1 MGTQSPKSAIHLM
14 PANKTSWLWRQVSH
28 LYRRNANTSLRADF
42 THYTMP
48 INPSMP
54 ESSEEV
60 VPDENQESQ
69 VGTETQSANATDGED
84 ELRMFLAY
92 PDNPTAACMPA
103 PIPAGSATREWT
115 YPDGLCAV
123 QAFLAVS
130 ESGHLIVQIS

>member
-1 MGTQSPKSAIHLM
+1 MNCHNDMGTQSPKSAIHLM

-69 VGTETQSANATDGED
+69 VGTETQSASATDGED
-84 ELRMFLAY
+84 ELRTFLAY

-103 PIPAGSATREWT
+103 PGPAGSATREWT
-115 YPDGLCAV
+115 YTEGLCAV
-123 QAFLAVS
+123 QAFLAAS
-130 ESGHLIVQIS
+130 E